1 MCTKNVANF
10 FSQPSHKKQVSLCQ
24 TKFFS
29 IETTSKSS
37 LLEQTNKSLQQ
48 QKNKDGEYANV
59 MEAQPKWSYLLLWQL
74 ADDWAKGKDLQSLF
88 RGEEGEKRP
97 WGCSTHTH
105 KRVDI
110 KIPRLRRR
118 ISSVQRAAQKMQEK
132 KQKKK
137 NTYTHAE
144 EKKI

>member
-24 TKFFS
+24 TNLFS

-59 MEAQPKWSYLLLWQL
+59 MEAQPKWSVLLLWQL
-74 ADDWAKGKDLQSLF
+74 ADDSLMLFRLKKDLF
-88 RGEEGEKRP
+88 GKGRP
-97 WGCSTHTH
+97 VFC
-105 KRVDI
+105 VMAD
-110 KIPRLRRR
+110 
-118 ISSVQRAAQKMQEK
+118 
-132 KQKKK
+132 
-137 NTYTHAE
+137 
-144 EKKI
+144 